1 MAQARE
7 KKAVPQVRHT
17 KIITTLMLLAALLS
31 TYFAAVFSANRLVG
45 EAAVIQPLSIKQN
58 IGIALFLLV
67 IYLLFIVYML
77 VHRRKV
83 YSDVK
88 LMGIVTALLVLMP
101 WFQVVCNILTPHLTP
116 VLMAA
121 ILTAELV
128 DDRTALGVS
137 VLLSLECGLLASCGV
152 LVGTEQMISHVSFIM
167 CAANIT
173 TGVAAVFATR
183 GITTRSAMFASS
195 AVGGGMGAIVAAAL
209 YMMKGA
215 LWGTVLSAAGFVFFS
230 GIFAGLLVIGS
241 LTIWE
246 NLFDIA
252 TSARLNELL
261 NTNNPLLKQMM
272 YEAPGTYQHCL
283 NVAALAEGAAERI
296 GANAL
301 LARVGATYHDVG
313 KLRRPQYFKENQQGD
328 NIHDTLPPTES
339 AAIIIAHQKDGAMI
353 LAKNKLPGAVIK
365 IAAEHHGN
373 SMMTYFYHKA
383 SESGEVNPKNFR
395 YPGNKPSTQEGA
407 IVMLADCCEAA
418 VRSLGDCTKEER
430 DAMVHKIVWSKLLGD
445 DNLLSEAPLTV
456 SDISDIERSFIRT
469 FGGLMH
475 DRIEYPEDAKK
486 Q

>member
-1 MAQARE
+1 MAQSRE
-7 KKAVPQVRHT
+7 KKTVPQVRHT
-17 KIITTLMLLAALLS
+17 KTIATLLLLFALLS
-31 TYFAAVFSANRLVG
+31 TFFAAAFCANRLGG
-45 EAAVIQPLSIKQN
+45 EGLAAEPLSLKQN
-58 IGIALFLLV
+58 AGIALFLLV
-67 IYLLFIVYML
+67 IYLLFIAYML

-83 YSDVK
+83 YSELK
-88 LMGIVTALLVLMP
+88 LMGIVAALLVLMP
-101 WFQVVCNILTPHLTP
+101 WFQVVCNMLNPHLTP

-137 VLLSLECGLLASCGV
+137 VLLSLECGILAGGEELL
-152 LVGTEQMISHVSFIM
+152 SHVSFVM
-167 CAANIT
+167 CAANIA
-173 TGVAAVFATR
+173 TGVAAVFATK
-183 GITTRSAMFASS
+183 GITTRGAMFASS
-195 AVGGGMGAIVAAAL
+195 AVGGGMGGIAAAAI
-209 YMMKGA
+209 YMLRGA
-215 LWGTVLSAAGFVFFS
+215 ALGDILTAGGCVFFS
-230 GIFAGLLVIGS
+230 GLFAGLLVIGS

-252 TSARLNELL
+252 TAARLNELL
-261 NTNNPLLKQMM
+261 NTNNSLLKQLM

-283 NVAALAEGAAERI
+283 NVAALAEGAAEKI

-328 NIHDTLPPTES
+328 NIHDTLPPAES

-395 YPGNKPSTQEGA
+395 YPGNKPSTKEGA

-456 SDISDIERSFIRT
+456 ADVSDIERSFIRT

-475 DRIEYPEDAKK
+475 DRIEYPEESKK
-486 Q
+486 